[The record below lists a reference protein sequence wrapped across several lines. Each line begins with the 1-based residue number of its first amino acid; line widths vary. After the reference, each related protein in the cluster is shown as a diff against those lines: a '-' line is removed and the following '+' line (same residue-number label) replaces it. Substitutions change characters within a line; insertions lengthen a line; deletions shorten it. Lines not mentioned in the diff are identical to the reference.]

1 MIRLSLLAVTFL
13 AAMFLAT
20 TFVTVTGPAFAQAP
34 GAEAARIHRDALVF
48 DAHLHFV
55 NRQLYLGGDIGE
67 RLPGPM
73 SGIGIDLP
81 NAKDGGIDAMFL
93 NLYVEPEYV
102 EHGYEVKQTV
112 KLIELAREQIHNNRD
127 TIEMAL
133 NADDVERIARSG
145 KIAAVL
151 DLEGAFDKEGDL
163 GVLRGLYNLGLRS
176 LQIAGNS
183 KNHEFADSS
192 CCTARWGG
200 INDHGRAVIRE
211 MNRLGI
217 VINLA
222 HASEA
227 TWMQVVEASDDPV
240 VATHQGMRALNP
252 DHPANAGDEMV
263 KALAAKGGVLAVHF
277 SPNTWSPLFFREFPK
292 SSRGLPPSAPLPA
305 LSAHPRIAEIANRHR
320 VSYARP
326 YRMPPAEIIEP
337 VTRFVDAIDY
347 AVELIGEDN
356 VALGSDFGGGINS
369 RGGMTNVREY
379 PSLTRALVEKGYSEE
394 RIRKILGGNWLRVFR
409 EITQ

>member
-1 MIRLSLLAVTFL
+1 MRPLLFAFAFL
-13 AAMFLAT
+13 VA
-20 TFVTVTGPAFAQAP
+20 GPAALAQDLSAK
-34 GAEAARIHRDALVF
+34 AAQIHRDALVF
-48 DAHLHFV
+48 DAHLHYV

-67 RLPGPM
+67 RLPGPV

-81 NAKDGGIDAMFL
+81 NARDGGIDAMFL
-93 NLYVEPEYV
+93 NLYVEPDYV
-102 EHGYEVKQTV
+102 QHGYEVKQTV
-112 KLIELAREQIHNNRD
+112 KLIELARNQIQKNSNS
-127 TIEMAL
+127 IEMAL
-133 NADDVERIARSG
+133 NADDVERITRGG

-163 GVLRGLYNLGLRS
+163 GVLQGLYNLGLRS
-176 LQIAGNS
+176 LQIAGNAR
-183 KNHEFADSS
+183 NHEFADSS
-192 CCTARWGG
+192 CCAPRWGG

-211 MNRLGI
+211 MNRLGM

-227 TWMQVVEASDDPV
+227 TWMQVVEASEDPV

-252 DHPANAGDEMV
+252 KHPANASDEMV

-277 SPNTWSPLFFREFPK
+277 SPNTWSPLFFDRYPK
-292 SSRGLPPSAPLPA
+292 WSRGLPPSAPLGELPA
-305 LSAHPRIAEIANRHR
+305 NPTIHQIAERHR
-320 VSYARP
+320 ASYARP

-337 VTRFVDAIDY
+337 VTTFVNAIDY
-347 AVELIGEDN
+347 AVGLIGEDH

-379 PSLTRALVEKGYSEE
+379 PTLTQAMVEKGYSEE

>member
-1 MIRLSLLAVTFL
+1 MRRLCFTTIAFL
-13 AAMFLAT
+13 
-20 TFVTVTGPAFAQAP
+20 VVSPPAFGQDVSAKVR
-34 GAEAARIHRDALVF
+34 RIHRYALVF
-48 DAHLHFV
+48 DAHIHYV

-67 RLPGPM
+67 RLLHPV

-81 NAKDGGIDAMFL
+81 NAQDGGIDAMFL

-112 KLIELAREQIHNNRD
+112 KLIELARDQIQQNND
-127 TIEMAL
+127 SIEMAL
-133 NADDVERIARSG
+133 NADDVERITRAG
-145 KIAAVL
+145 KMAAVL

-163 GVLRGLYNLGLRS
+163 GVLQGLYNLGLRS
-176 LQIAGNS
+176 LQIAGNAR
-183 KNHEFADSS
+183 NHEFADSS
-192 CCTARWGG
+192 CCAPRWGG
-200 INDHGRAVIRE
+200 INDHGRAVIKE
-211 MNRLGI
+211 MNRLGM

-227 TWMQVVEASDDPV
+227 TWMQVVEASEDPV
-240 VATHQGMRALNP
+240 VATHQGIRALNP
-252 DHPANAGDEMV
+252 KHPANASDEMV

-277 SPNTWSPLFFREFPK
+277 SPNTWSPLFFDRYPK
-292 SSRGLPPSAPLPA
+292 WSRGLPPSAPLGELPA
-305 LSAHPRIAEIANRHR
+305 NPTIHQIAERHR
-320 VSYARP
+320 ASYARP
-326 YRMPPAEIIEP
+326 YRMPPSEIIEP
-337 VTRFVDAIDY
+337 VTTFVNTIDY
-347 AVELIGEDN
+347 AVGLIGEDH

-379 PSLTRALVEKGYSEE
+379 PTLTQAMVEKGYSEE

>member
-1 MIRLSLLAVTFL
+1 MTRLCFTTIAFL
-13 AAMFLAT
+13 VVSPAAFGQDVSAK
-20 TFVTVTGPAFAQAP
+20 VR
-34 GAEAARIHRDALVF
+34 RIHRNALVF
-48 DAHLHFV
+48 DAHIHYV

-67 RLPGPM
+67 RLLQPV

-102 EHGYEVKQTV
+102 QHGYEVKQTV
-112 KLIELAREQIHNNRD
+112 KLIELARDQIQKNRD
-127 TIEMAL
+127 TIELAL
-133 NADDVERIARSG
+133 NADDVERITRAG
-145 KIAAVL
+145 KMAAVL
-151 DLEGAFDKEGDL
+151 DLEGAFDKAGDL
-163 GVLRGLYNLGLRS
+163 GVLQGLYNLGLRS
-176 LQIAGNS
+176 LQIAGNAR
-183 KNHEFADSS
+183 NHEFADSS
-192 CCTARWGG
+192 CCAPRWNG
-200 INDHGRAVIRE
+200 INDHGLAVINE
-211 MNRLGI
+211 MNRLGM

-227 TWMQVVEASDDPV
+227 TWMQVVEASEDPV

-252 DHPANAGDEMV
+252 KHPANASDEMV

-277 SPNTWSPLFFREFPK
+277 SPNTWSPLFFDRYPK
-292 SSRGLPPSAPLPA
+292 WSRGLPPSAPLGELPDNPTI
-305 LSAHPRIAEIANRHR
+305 HQIAERHR
-320 VSYARP
+320 ASYARP
-326 YRMPPAEIIEP
+326 YRMPPSEIIEP
-337 VTRFVDAIDY
+337 VTTFVNAIDY
-347 AVELIGEDN
+347 AVGLIGEDH

-379 PSLTRALVEKGYSEE
+379 PTLTQAMVDKGYSEE

>member
-1 MIRLSLLAVTFL
+1 MIRLFLLALTLLAGMFL
-13 AAMFLAT
+13 AASPPALAQ
-20 TFVTVTGPAFAQAP
+20 GPAS
-34 GAEAARIHRDALVF
+34 EATRIHRDALVF

-67 RLPGPM
+67 RLAGPM

-81 NAKDGGIDAMFL
+81 NATDGGIDAMFL

-102 EHGYEVKQTV
+102 AHGYEVKQTV
-112 KLIELAREQIHNNRD
+112 KLIELAREQIRDNRD

-133 NADDVERIARSG
+133 NADDVERITRSG

-176 LQIAGNS
+176 LQIAGNA

-192 CCTARWGG
+192 CCSPRWGG

-211 MNRLGI
+211 MNRLGM

-222 HASEA
+222 HASEQ

-252 DHPANAGDEMV
+252 DHPANASDEMI

-277 SPNTWSPLFFREFPK
+277 SPNTWSPLFFREYPK
-292 SSRGLPPSAPLPA
+292 WSRGLPPSAPLPE
-305 LSAHPRIAEIANRHR
+305 LPAHPTIAEIANRHR
-320 VSYARP
+320 VSYAKP
-326 YRMPPAEIIEP
+326 YRMPPAKIIEP
-337 VTRFVDAIDY
+337 VTRFVDAVDY
-347 AVELIGEDN
+347 AVELIGDDN

>member
-1 MIRLSLLAVTFL
+1 MIRPSLLSLTLLPTTLLIWAMPALAQD
-13 AAMFLAT
+13 AA
-20 TFVTVTGPAFAQAP
+20 
-34 GAEAARIHRDALVF
+34 AESARIHRDALVF

-81 NAKDGGIDAMFL
+81 NANDGGIDAMFL

-102 EHGYEVKQTV
+102 KHGYEIKQTV
-112 KLIELAREQIHNNRD
+112 KLIELAREQIRNNSD

-133 NADDVERIARSG
+133 NADDVERITRSG

-151 DLEGAFDKEGDL
+151 DLEGPFDKEGDL

-183 KNHEFADSS
+183 INHEFADSS
-192 CCTARWGG
+192 CCAPRWGG

-217 VINLA
+217 VINLS
-222 HASEA
+222 HSSEQ

-240 VATHQGMRALNP
+240 VSTHQGMRGLNP
-252 DHPANAGDEMV
+252 DHPANASDEMV
-263 KALAAKGGVLAVHF
+263 KALAAKGGILAVHF
-277 SPNTWSPLFFREFPK
+277 SPNTWSPLFFREYPK
-292 SSRGLPPSAPLPA
+292 WSRGLPPSAPLPTP
-305 LSAHPRIAEIANRHR
+305 SPHPRIAEIANRHR
-320 VSYARP
+320 ASYAKP
-326 YRMPPAEIIEP
+326 YRMPPGEIIEP
-337 VTRFVDAIDY
+337 VTRFVETVDY
-347 AVELIGEDN
+347 AVQLVGDDY

-379 PSLTRALVEKGYSEE
+379 PSLTRALVERGYSEE

>member
-1 MIRLSLLAVTFL
+1 MIRLSLLAVTL
-13 AAMFLAT
+13 LAT
-20 TFVTVTGPAFAQAP
+20 TFLASTPGAFAQAP
-34 GAEAARIHRDALVF
+34 GAEASRIHRDALVF

-112 KLIELAREQIHNNRD
+112 KLIELAREQIRNNSD

-133 NADDVERIARSG
+133 NADDVERITRSG

-192 CCTARWGG
+192 YCAPRWGG

-227 TWMQVVEASDDPV
+227 TWMQVVEASEDPV

-263 KALAAKGGVLAVHF
+263 RALAAKGGVLAVHF

-292 SSRGLPPSAPLPA
+292 SSRGQPPSA

-326 YRMPPAEIIEP
+326 YRMPHAEIIEP
-337 VTRFVDAIDY
+337 VTRFVDAVDY

-356 VALGSDFGGGINS
+356 VALGSDFDGGINS